1 MHTLSDPIVHPLFS
15 IPVYTTNITGYDNDV
30 LDFDNLDSADYF
42 LNQYTTEQS
51 IITKNQ
57 NILLDSKFSHLK
69 SIIDSAVEDYVF
81 GLLKFPTHIK
91 LKCVCSWIVLGYPGS
106 TTKPHIHIN
115 SVFSG
120 IFYLKSEENSGDLV
134 FSVPPTYNTYATST
148 IFPVPVEF
156 NMYNS
161 TSWSIKPKTNDII
174 IFPSHLD
181 HSVTENKSGEVRAA
195 LAFNYFV
202 VGDVSYQNSNVLVL

>member
-1 MHTLSDPIVHPLFS
+1 MPTLDTPNVFPLFS
-15 IPVYTTNITGYDNDV
+15 IPVYKTNVSGYENDV
-30 LDFDNLDSADYF
+30 IEFDNLSSDEFY
-42 LNQYTTEQS
+42 LNEYTTKQS
-51 IITKNQ
+51 IITNNQ
-57 NILLDSKFSHLK
+57 NILLDSKFSNLK
-69 SIIDSAVEDYVF
+69 SIIDEAVEDYVF
-81 GLLKFPTHIK
+81 GLLKLPRHIK

-106 TTKPHIHIN
+106 VTKPHIHIN